1 MNGYFPFLFDVT
13 RWSDWRSLLED
24 QKATIGEHLTRI
36 VIVIVLLLVVQFV
49 FRRVVAG
56 VLNRAIERAAR
67 TRREDP
73 IAVRRRAGTLI
84 NTLNWVFSIILVFLA
99 AGFIL
104 GEIGLNVSALI
115 AGVGVVGI
123 ALGLGAQTLVK
134 DVINGMFILI
144 EDQYSIGDMVT
155 VAGATGEVVE
165 INPRRTVVRDADGN
179 VHVIPNS
186 AITVAVNRTGSLNR
200 FRVEVDVPFRDND
213 RAIELANAVG
223 IDIRQELGSEV
234 LSAPHVQAQ
243 HIVGEGDVR
252 LVIVGDARP
261 ASRWRV
267 ESEYRRRLK
276 RKFDAERVDLKFEG
290 AAAPGA

>member
-1 MNGYFPFLFDVT
+1 VSLYLPFLFDAT
-13 RWSDWRSLLED
+13 SWGDWLDD

-73 IAVRRRAGTLI
+73 VAVRRRAGTLI

-144 EDQYSIGDMVT
+144 EDQYSIGDTVT

-179 VHVIPNS
+179 LHVIPNS
-186 AITVAVNRTGSLNR
+186 AISVAVNRTGSLNR
-200 FRVEVDVPFRDND
+200 FRIEIDVPFRDSD

-223 IDIRQELGSEV
+223 GDVRQELGPDV
-234 LSAPHVQAQ
+234 LAAPQVQSQ
-243 HIVGEGDVR
+243 RIVGEGDVR

-261 ASRWRV
+261 ASRWKV

-276 RKFDAERVDLKFEG
+276 RRFDAERLELKFEG

>member
-1 MNGYFPFLFDVT
+1 MSRYLPFLFDVT
-13 RWSDWRSLLED
+13 RWNDWSGWLDE

-73 IAVRRRAGTLI
+73 ITVRRRAGTLI

-144 EDQYSIGDMVT
+144 EDQYSIGDTVT

-186 AITVAVNRTGSLNR
+186 AITVAVNRTGSLSR
-200 FRVEVDVPFRDND
+200 FRVEIDVPFRDND
-213 RAIELANAVG
+213 RAIDLANAVG
-223 IDIRQELGSEV
+223 ADIVHELGTEV
-234 LSAPHVQAQ
+234 LAAPRVQAQ
-243 HIVGEGDVR
+243 RIVSEGDVR
-252 LVIVGDARP
+252 LVIIGDARQ

-276 RKFDAERVDLKFEG
+276 RRFDAERVELKFEG
-290 AAAPGA
+290 APAIT